1 MKLNEYVVIHPTIHT
16 HSCLQ
21 TMAQLSPRFPRQDLD
36 EDLNGNY
43 SSSKSLSPAPES
55 SRVLSPTGMSH
66 STDGLPL
73 PSPRLPH
80 HPDPPESYVVLLPM
94 TVPQLV
100 SREPTTPSWPAVP
113 FSSIKETLDGTSESE
128 PTGLPSPPQFQLA
141 LNGVTTSAPKSY
153 MTSRSPG
160 SGPSESEQRK
170 KEMEEE
176 EQKYFSTP
184 PIGSPLG
191 SAGDSVIP
199 LSPDPFG
206 RYPSEG
212 GPSTDAP
219 GWETRTIG
227 KTEGKPPT
235 HGTRGSVSATSRF
248 STDSIGGEEGVV
260 SSAASVK
267 TNKSTLMSVKGIK
280 NLWRKS
286 TKTNDGRGPPLP
298 PPPPTPTLPASVTSP
313 PGSASVPQRPE
324 RPSQEQFD
332 LPDVP
337 LPPPPS
343 NFGRLSPV
351 APQPSPDGMSLRPS
365 MEQHS
370 QQAGFVL
377 PPRRSVEQ
385 QFIAPPKMATEQS
398 YFVQPP
404 RPSLSPSPPQFIQQ
418 APGTPAPPPPAGTFR
433 RNPPGPITPS
443 LMQPSRQNTG
453 LDRMY
458 FDQESPYPAPI
469 RKSPRP
475 PSPPPLPAIP
485 ETNARGSPP
494 SPQ

>member
-1 MKLNEYVVIHPTIHT
+1 
-16 HSCLQ
+16 
-21 TMAQLSPRFPRQDLD
+21 MAQLSPRFPRQDLD
-36 EDLNGNY
+36 EDLNGNNP
-43 SSSKSLSPAPES
+43 SSKSLSPVPDS

-80 HPDPPESYVVLLPM
+80 HPDPPESYVILLFIA
-94 TVPQLV
+94 VPDLV

-113 FSSIKETLDGTSESE
+113 FSSIKETLNGAPE
-128 PTGLPSPPQFQLA
+128 PDANGLPSPPQFQLA

-153 MTSRSPG
+153 MPSRSPG

-170 KEMEEE
+170 KELEEE
-176 EQKYFSTP
+176 EQKYYSTP
-184 PIGSPLG
+184 PIESPLG
-191 SAGDSVIP
+191 STGDGVIP

-206 RYPSEG
+206 RYPSD
-212 GPSTDAP
+212 GPPNPDAP
-219 GWETRTIG
+219 GWETRTVG
-227 KTEGKPPT
+227 KIEAKPPT
-235 HGTRGSVSATSRF
+235 HGARGSVSTTSRF

-286 TKTNDGRGPPLP
+286 TKTNDGKGPPLP

-313 PGSASVPQRPE
+313 SGPVSPTSAPQRPE

-351 APQPSPDGMSLRPS
+351 APQSSPDGMVRRPS

-370 QQAGFVL
+370 QQTNFVL

-398 YFVQPP
+398 YIIQPP
-404 RPSLSPSPPQFIQQ
+404 RASLSPSPPQFIQQ
-418 APGTPAPPPPAGTFR
+418 APGTPVASSPAGTYR
-433 RNPPGPITPS
+433 RNTPGPITPS

-485 ETNARGSPP
+485 ETNARGST
-494 SPQ
+494 SFLQ